1 MSNSNSDPYH
11 LRSRLMRLIDVW
23 FTQLEQDDYRLASPK
38 DLQLAIQHVGMYL
51 TRDIKIRAADDTG
64 LTGAGSAVR
73 KYAGAFRSNVAPA
86 APHAGRGAKGSARP
100 ALVAPEPDSDDTD
113 AAD

>member
-1 MSNSNSDPYH
+1 MSNSDPFQLH
-11 LRSRLMRLIDVW
+11 SRLMRLIDVW
-23 FTQLEQDDYRLASPK
+23 FSQLEQDDYRLASPK

-86 APHAGRGAKGSARP
+86 AAPHAARGGKTGARP
-100 ALVAPEPDSDDTD
+100 ALVAPDPDDDD
-113 AAD
+113 SGSSAA